1 MARVEEKFDA
11 ELAAERDSYLRE
23 LLSNLE
29 ELETVILDLSVT
41 DKETEQT
48 RMLARQIHTIK
59 GTAGSLGLD
68 LLSAAAHRMEDLF
81 ADPRRREN
89 TNEKFI
95 DQLLAQNDLL
105 ASIAEAYLDDN
116 ERFLDDVRSQLG
128 ETAPAT
134 PAAATETKCFDRI
147 LIVEPSAA
155 TLQFCIKILGEFGS
169 AHVSSVHDGY
179 EALGCLLKGKFDA
192 VITSLQVPTID
203 GQSLTTVVRTIPGPN
218 VATPVI
224 LLTSATGALD
234 PAKARPD
241 YVVDKNAGLA
251 KELRRVLKQLASSC
265 RQASSSTSEAGSRV
279 QRKILLVDDS
289 REIHT
294 LVRYSFK
301 RFPHVQIVGL
311 LDPTTAVETARRV
324 SPDLV
329 LLDVQMSPLSGQEVM
344 RAIKA
349 APELSGIPVAFF
361 TGTDDI
367 GETQEL
373 QSLGACQ
380 IFKKPFSPKPFSEQ
394 VVNFFENDK

>member
-29 ELETVILDLSVT
+29 ELETVILDLSGT

-134 PAAATETKCFDRI
+134 PAPATETKCFDRI
-147 LIVEPSAA
+147 VIVEPSAA
-155 TLQFCIKILGEFGS
+155 TLQFCIKILSEFGS
-169 AHVSSVHDGY
+169 EHVSSVHDGY
-179 EALGCLLKGKFDA
+179 ETLGCLLTEKFDA

-224 LLTSATGALD
+224 LLTSATGAL
-234 PAKARPD
+234 
-241 YVVDKNAGLA
+241 
-251 KELRRVLKQLASSC
+251 
-265 RQASSSTSEAGSRV
+265 
-279 QRKILLVDDS
+279 
-289 REIHT
+289 
-294 LVRYSFK
+294 
-301 RFPHVQIVGL
+301 
-311 LDPTTAVETARRV
+311 
-324 SPDLV
+324 
-329 LLDVQMSPLSGQEVM
+329 
-344 RAIKA
+344 
-349 APELSGIPVAFF
+349 
-361 TGTDDI
+361 
-367 GETQEL
+367 
-373 QSLGACQ
+373 
-380 IFKKPFSPKPFSEQ
+380 
-394 VVNFFENDK
+394 

>member
-29 ELETVILDLSVT
+29 ELETVILDLSGT

-134 PAAATETKCFDRI
+134 PAAATETKCLNRI
-147 LIVEPSAA
+147 LIVEPSAEVAEARLTSRAGQPVIEYNPERSAARQRYSSSIA
-155 TLQFCIKILGEFGS
+155 TTRELGRRFRRLPRL
-169 AHVSSVHDGY
+169 HVSRFSYQAAAQVRDT
-179 EALGCLLKGKFDA
+179 A
-192 VITSLQVPTID
+192 LQV
-203 GQSLTTVVRTIPGPN
+203 
-218 VATPVI
+218 
-224 LLTSATGALD
+224 
-234 PAKARPD
+234 
-241 YVVDKNAGLA
+241 Y
-251 KELRRVLKQLASSC
+251 
-265 RQASSSTSEAGSRV
+265 
-279 QRKILLVDDS
+279 
-289 REIHT
+289 
-294 LVRYSFK
+294 
-301 RFPHVQIVGL
+301 
-311 LDPTTAVETARRV
+311 
-324 SPDLV
+324 
-329 LLDVQMSPLSGQEVM
+329 
-344 RAIKA
+344 
-349 APELSGIPVAFF
+349 
-361 TGTDDI
+361 
-367 GETQEL
+367 
-373 QSLGACQ
+373 
-380 IFKKPFSPKPFSEQ
+380 
-394 VVNFFENDK
+394 